1 MLTSAK
7 LLHISLHLHTKLQ
20 LDSHTILRTHRRRC
34 PHQLRLHHLCNSLLH
49 EIVALPARRPLHTHL
64 TSSGLGLIST
74 IYALA
79 TYNGVINSSSP
90 PAHHA
95 MGALAL
101 SIASVLVYTVL
112 SLLTYRKIYIVK
124 ARDEMHR
131 PTSPSKVAGYIPE
144 DDQQRKQLL
153 RLLQQ
158 QEETKPVSPES
169 ATQNTFKID

>member
-1 MLTSAK
+1 
-7 LLHISLHLHTKLQ
+7 
-20 LDSHTILRTHRRRC
+20 
-34 PHQLRLHHLCNSLLH
+34 
-49 EIVALPARRPLHTHL
+49 
-64 TSSGLGLIST
+64 
-74 IYALA
+74 
-79 TYNGVINSSSP
+79 
-90 PAHHA
+90 